1 MHASAW
7 ATLLVG
13 FALGLRHSTDAD
25 HIVAVSTLVSDAA
38 RSETSAQ
45 RGALVGAF
53 WGFGHLLTVL
63 AAGGVLVTLRVKAP
77 PQVEWALELFVSLVL
92 IWLGVHTIRKCF
104 IGRYHFHVH
113 QHGPRSH
120 AHLHFH
126 PRGSSAHEHAFH
138 TGNSMKSKAGRTKPL
153 LVGMA
158 HGLAGTAGLTLLV
171 LTSIPSRMLGL
182 LYLLVFGLGALTGMT
197 AFSAL
202 LGIPLARATSQLTWL
217 HAVRLA
223 AGAGSSILGAVL
235 TRRAFL
241 PQSWPF

>member
-1 MHASAW
+1 MNASAW
-7 ATLLVG
+7 TALLVG
-13 FALGLRHSTDAD
+13 FALGLKHATDAD
-25 HIVAVSTLVSDAA
+25 HIVAVSTLVSDTV
-38 RSETSAQ
+38 SLETSGR

-53 WGFGHLLTVL
+53 WGLGHLLTVL
-63 AAGGVLVTLRVKAP
+63 AAGGVVVMLRVRVPA
-77 PQVEWALELFVSLVL
+77 QVEWALELLVALVL
-92 IWLGVHTIRKCF
+92 IWLGVHTIRKCLT
-104 IGRYHFHVH
+104 GRYHFHVH
-113 QHGPRSH
+113 QHGSHAH

-126 PRGSSAHEHAFH
+126 ARGSSAHEHASH
-138 TGNSMKSKAGRTKPL
+138 AGASASSIGRGAKPL

-182 LYLLVFGLGALTGMT
+182 LYMLVFGLGALTGMA

-202 LGIPLARATSQLTWL
+202 LGMPLARATSRLTWL

-235 TRRAFL
+235 THRAFL
-241 PQSWPF
+241 PESWPF